1 MNSMKN
7 IVLIGF
13 MGTGKTST
21 GKLLANKLDYAFIDM
36 DSKIEAEEKMTI
48 KDIFAR
54 YGEKYF
60 RKKEATL
67 VQQLAEKKNVVVSTG
82 GGTVMNP
89 ENMIILQKM
98 GIVVSLAAE
107 IDIILERTGRRGT
120 RPVLDYADVGDRRAA
135 IENVLAMRAVVY
147 QQADFI
153 VDTSALSP
161 MQVTEEIMRL
171 IKKDVGIHA

>member
-21 GKLLANKLDYAFIDM
+21 GKLLANKLGYAFIDM

-48 KDIFAR
+48 KDIVAR

-60 RKKEATL
+60 RKKEAML
-67 VQQLAEKKNVVVSTG
+67 VQQIAEKKNVVVSTG

-89 ENMIILQKM
+89 ENMIILQ
-98 GIVVSLAAE
+98 
-107 IDIILERTGRRGT
+107 
-120 RPVLDYADVGDRRAA
+120 
-135 IENVLAMRAVVY
+135 N
-147 QQADFI
+147 
-153 VDTSALSP
+153 AL
-161 MQVTEEIMRL
+161 V
-171 IKKDVGIHA
+171 